1 MKPWMIIALLVCAAI
16 VGYVEK
22 DVNDA
27 RVAAAIEAC
36 HTDTECEAAD
46 GGTI

>member
-27 RVAAAIEAC
+27 RIAAMAAC

-46 GGTI
+46 GGEY